1 MTITL
6 APLVRA
12 ASAWEIWL
20 GSLPSALLAIT
31 WMLGSIA
38 CTAAMKSGL
47 SWCSKRSAQVE
58 QGIRNAIVRVL
69 AGLAGLEPHA
79 TKNKAAVAMPQV
91 MRKRVPN
98 ISLLLKGW
106 WERAVS
112 RAAEFETD

>member
-1 MTITL
+1 MTTTL

-31 WMLGSIA
+31 WMLGSSA

-58 QGIRNAIVRVL
+58 QGIRKAILRVL
-69 AGLAGLEPHA
+69 AELAGEEPHA
-79 TKNKAAVAMPQV
+79 TRNKAAIAMPQL

-98 ISLLLKGW
+98 IALLLSGC
-106 WERAVS
+106 WERAFS
-112 RAAEFETD
+112 PAAEF

>member
-1 MTITL
+1 MTVAL
-6 APLVRA
+6 GAVGRA

-31 WMLGSIA
+31 WMLGSSA

-58 QGIRNAIVRVL
+58 QGIRKAILRVL

-79 TKNKAAVAMPQV
+79 TKNSAAMAMPQV

-98 ISLLLKGW
+98 ISLLL
-106 WERAVS
+106 
-112 RAAEFETD
+112 

>member
-6 APLVRA
+6 APLVSA

-31 WMLGSIA
+31 WMLGSSA

-47 SWCSKRSAQVE
+47 SWCSNRSAHVE
-58 QGIRNAIVRVL
+58 QGIRKAILRVL
-69 AGLAGLEPHA
+69 AGLVGVEPHA
-79 TKNKAAVAMPQV
+79 ARNKAAIAMPQV

-98 ISLLLKGW
+98 MSLLL
-106 WERAVS
+106 
-112 RAAEFETD
+112 